1 MVRDWRVFVGIWC
14 SALIGWHRKGKE
26 GASPR
31 VMTTHYNNAD
41 TSTSAI
47 SRREVGKVW
56 WKSVINELLDSEKED
71 LEALRIL
78 RRKVTDAE
86 SLGIIAGLLERK
98 AERVIELNL
107 LLRYRD
113 SEKEAKNTN
122 G

>member
-1 MVRDWRVFVGIWC
+1 
-14 SALIGWHRKGKE
+14 
-26 GASPR
+26 
-31 VMTTHYNNAD
+31 MTSNYHNAD
-41 TSTSAI
+41 TSKSARSASGADAAI

-113 SEKEAKNTN
+113 AEKEAKSAN